1 MKSGLEGKFTIR
13 KCTLQGGI
21 TLGREGNIWVPTG
34 SLKFPYP
41 FHLVPEGLGDLSVIL
56 SEFRCKRQLQIPT
69 LSLYQRNRTYG
80 TLGLR
85 NLPTLS
91 LGIRGELSPT
101 LVLIL
106 RTEVGKAHPTPVGSI
121 SDKDPTKIE

>member
-1 MKSGLEGKFTIR
+1 M
-13 KCTLQGGI
+13 
-21 TLGREGNIWVPTG
+21 EGNIWVATG
-34 SLKFPYP
+34 LLKFPYP
-41 FHLVPEGLGDLSVIL
+41 FYLVPEGLGDLSVIL
-56 SEFRCKRQLQIPT
+56 SEFLCKRQLQIPT
-69 LSLYQRNRTYG
+69 LSLYQRKRLYG

-106 RTEVGKAHPTPVGSI
+106 RTEVGKAHPTPVGRI
-121 SDKDPTKIE
+121 SNKDPTKIE